1 MPIVYVCKNCG
12 YVLFRF
18 EKVGQDFFGARSHR
32 DIAKMYNGKCPKCG
46 HEIQAPEPEDIII
59 RPKRIARP
67 VVKQDRSGGTE

>member
-18 EKVGQDFFGARSHR
+18 EKVGQDFFGVRSYS
-32 DIAKMYNGKCPKCG
+32 DIAKMYNGKCPACG

-59 RPKRIARP
+59 QPKRL
-67 VVKQDRSGGTE
+67 VKPLAKHDKNSGTK